1 MAHCQIFERFVQ
13 CMWRR
18 QLARPLYSCR
28 VALFSRTILVL
39 FSCFRMKKCH
49 SWSCFCT
56 LWVICIFSV
65 CKLEVLVWVVI
76 RFTTWYVFHTFIELF
91 YQFEPYEL
99 IWHLTENTLY
109 FKIWTFYLV
118 NLKNLCCYKAH
129 NYGLQ
134 ISYIFLFNDI
144 LVLRHI
150 FCRFLWRIIIITLS
164 KFNS

>member
-1 MAHCQIFERFVQ
+1 MPDLWAFCSVHVAASAGPATVFVS
-13 CMWRR
+13 RR
-18 QLARPLYSCR
+18 AILSHYSC
-28 VALFSRTILVL
+28 VVLLLQNEKMPQLILFMYAVSYLYFT
-39 FSCFRMKKCH
+39 
-49 SWSCFCT
+49 
-56 LWVICIFSV
+56 V
-65 CKLEVLVWVVI
+65 CKLEVLLWVVI
-76 RFTTWYVFHTFIELF
+76 RFTTWYVFHTFIALF

-118 NLKNLCCYKAH
+118 NLKNLCYYKAH